1 MISGIVQCNICGSD
15 TPKWDYLPR
24 SIRDYQTHGRAGFRR
39 SNRISQSRLVAQMVT
54 HMFVVTA
61 LILAAFAA
69 APLYQTVA
77 KHFEDGFLKSMA
89 SHLHINGSHS
99 H

>member
-1 MISGIVQCNICGSD
+1 M
-15 TPKWDYLPR
+15 
-24 SIRDYQTHGRAGFRR
+24 RR
-39 SNRISQSRLVAQMVT
+39 PDRISQFWLVAQMVKL
-54 HMFVVTA
+54 MFVVTV

-89 SHLHINGSHS
+89 NHLHLNGTHS

>member
-1 MISGIVQCNICGSD
+1 
-15 TPKWDYLPR
+15 
-24 SIRDYQTHGRAGFRR
+24 
-39 SNRISQSRLVAQMVT
+39 MVKL
-54 HMFVVTA
+54 MFVVTV

-89 SHLHINGSHS
+89 NHLHLNGTHS

>member
-1 MISGIVQCNICGSD
+1 
-15 TPKWDYLPR
+15 
-24 SIRDYQTHGRAGFRR
+24 
-39 SNRISQSRLVAQMVT
+39 MVT